1 MINRFTKRHKSTAI
15 IAAVAMTALLI
26 SSCGTS
32 SPAEV
37 EGAGEE
43 ITYGGQKIV
52 PDLVFRAKDWGDPYD
67 LKLEQIRFPSGGE
80 AFAALLAG
88 EVNVSNGG
96 SGRLITVAAQRPESI
111 SLIAKWQFGGSR
123 YSLLTTPESPLAQ
136 PSDLKGKT
144 VAVDNGSGAYTLFQ
158 VWLEQNNLSID
169 DVTVIQTKIAAIGAA
184 LQSGSADV
192 GIAWEPT
199 ASILVEKKLAER
211 FTTLEDAGQ
220 SPNFLIVDKAWASNH
235 REALV
240 DFLRAAIDVGNLI
253 KEDPAKAGEMASE
266 VNRAEG
272 VEASAIALAD
282 ALRHINL
289 DPEIDDASLD
299 ELARLAEELVDLKK
313 IDAVPDFAA
322 LVDNTFLQ
330 EALGE

>member
-1 MINRFTKRHKSTAI
+1 M
-15 IAAVAMTALLI
+15 
-26 SSCGTS
+26 
-32 SPAEV
+32 
-37 EGAGEE
+37 
-43 ITYGGQKIV
+43 
-52 PDLVFRAKDWGDPYD
+52 
-67 LKLEQIRFPSGGE
+67 
-80 AFAALLAG
+80 
-88 EVNVSNGG
+88 
-96 SGRLITVAAQRPESI
+96 
-111 SLIAKWQFGGSR
+111 
-123 YSLLTTPESPLAQ
+123 
-136 PSDLKGKT
+136 
-144 VAVDNGSGAYTLFQ
+144 
-158 VWLEQNNLSID
+158 
-169 DVTVIQTKIAAIGAA
+169 
-184 LQSGSADV
+184 